1 MLSVYVAERRLQ
13 RLEDRFRRAQ
23 LAVAAAR
30 ARYSTL
36 RETQGATSTQLLY
49 AQRCVDEADQYLSD
63 LQTAIEYTEDQAAT
77 S

>member
-1 MLSVYVAERRLQ
+1 MYVTERRLE

-36 RETQGATSTQLLY
+36 RESAGATSTQLLY
-49 AQRCVDEADQYLSD
+49 AQRCVDEAHQYLTD
-63 LQTAIEYTEDQAAT
+63 LQTAIEYTEEQAAT
-77 S
+77 I

>member
-1 MLSVYVAERRLQ
+1 VSSVGVTERRLQ

-36 RETQGATSTQLLY
+36 RDTAGATATQLLY
-49 AQRCVDEADQYLSD
+49 AQRCVDEAHTYLTD
-63 LQTAIEYTEDQAAT
+63 LQAAIEHTEEQTAPI
-77 S
+77 